1 LIVKFLSK
9 QMHVDE
15 FIFNCCVS
23 SMISSENISDSSE
36 ECAMNVFSIDENK
49 IRDANG
55 IIFAEAITC
64 YKCTFCG
71 KMFAAME
78 VVLTH
83 YQSNHRCSVI
93 PLLKGNFSFCF
104 APFYWNQNCLAG
116 MKLSSS
122 KIKNQKLISPF
133 DHNCSTYKQHR
144 RGRPSKDML
153 KERTQQALPPNL
165 VHSQTLKESPQPKPL
180 QTKPPQP
187 KPPLQYQ
194 QQLQKHQSIPKS
206 RADFLKK
213 LRPASVKVM
222 YTESKKKK
230 FRCRISGLYLN

>member
-1 LIVKFLSK
+1 
-9 QMHVDE
+9 MHVDE

-23 SMISSENISDSSE
+23 SMVSDDISDPPE

-93 PLLKGNFSFCF
+93 PLLKGSN
-104 APFYWNQNCLAG
+104 Y
-116 MKLSSS
+116 S
-122 KIKNQKLISPF
+122 KIQFLNNSKLFF
-133 DHNCSTYKQHR
+133 DSNLKVCLNR
-144 RGRPSKDML
+144 RL
-153 KERTQQALPPNL
+153 
-165 VHSQTLKESPQPKPL
+165 
-180 QTKPPQP
+180 
-187 KPPLQYQ
+187 
-194 QQLQKHQSIPKS
+194 
-206 RADFLKK
+206 FLKFKKANLQNLFAKADK
-213 LRPASVKVM
+213 LKLQHLFKRKPS
-222 YTESKKKK
+222 
-230 FRCRISGLYLN
+230 FL